1 MRAPLGTRA
10 WRKLTFMVTAGSAG
24 GEAAAGRGEEAL
36 EDILAESV
44 GEVKL
49 GLRRSLVPCAGDLRP
64 NNARL
69 HDERGHRLVGG
80 YG

>member
-36 EDILAESV
+36 DDILAESV
-44 GEVKL
+44 KGEVGASAL
-49 GLRRSLVPCAGDLRP
+49 TRALRRRFAAQQRP
-64 NNARL
+64 AAR
-69 HDERGHRLVGG
+69 
-80 YG
+80 